1 MQVMYARCAGLD
13 VHKKTVVACV
23 LVTVGPEVGK
33 ETRTF
38 VTTTPDLLELLDWL
52 CSQEVTHLAMESTR
66 S

>member
-1 MQVMYARCAGLD
+1 MQVMYARCAELD
-13 VHKKTVVACV
+13 VHKKKVVACV

-38 VTTTPDLLELLDWL
+38 VTTTPELLELLDWL
-52 CSQEVTHLAMESTR
+52 RSQEVTHLAMESTG